1 MIGEQP
7 ISTGRDVQWKPS
19 AMVRVGATV
28 LALDEPVAA
37 ALGDLETAADEK
49 MTAGE
54 TPEPPKSSKQEPEVP
69 PRSQRG
75 AEAPIARVD
84 KSLVTV
90 STRSR
95 APRIK
100 MADVAIIGS
109 ALAIIALS
117 IAALVWV
124 LK

>member
-1 MIGEQP
+1 
-7 ISTGRDVQWKPS
+7 
-19 AMVRVGATV
+19 
-28 LALDEPVAA
+28 
-37 ALGDLETAADEK
+37 
-49 MTAGE
+49 
-54 TPEPPKSSKQEPEVP
+54 
-69 PRSQRG
+69 
-75 AEAPIARVD
+75 
-84 KSLVTV
+84 VTV

>member
-1 MIGEQP
+1 MG
-7 ISTGRDVQWKPS
+7 
-19 AMVRVGATV
+19 
-28 LALDEPVAA
+28 
-37 ALGDLETAADEK
+37 
-49 MTAGE
+49 AGE
-54 TPEPPKSSKQEPEVP
+54 TPPPPKPQSQKEPEAP

-84 KSLVTV
+84 KSSLVTV
-90 STRSR
+90 STRARGS
-95 APRIK
+95 RIK